1 MERLTTDD
9 MKPKRDQERDLELD
23 KKIEALRRKNEAL
36 MKRYKEVEEDRKK
49 AEKEGMA
56 LQSRNGKADD
66 LTITISKSTSDSR
79 VVVTKPSGS
88 ESPAVQGQ
96 QGAESDRGGATPTQ
110 AAEPGQTRQLTVT
123 MAGKKGKRVVRE
135 KPEKTSSDSA
145 DIRNPT
151 EDGQTRRVESERR
164 RKQLPP
170 ATNKRDAAA
179 AAQAEAKQEQ
189 RESEELNNR
198 SEQCQDPENQQG
210 GSDLNIPTSR
220 EEHEEYLRW
229 KREREQ
235 IDKERVARHKNAK
248 GQWRR
253 AWDMDKTENMFS
265 GKSLADGDWG
275 ASSRGGRNPRRKAG
289 SDSRGHEKRGKD
301 KTAKNVLVMSSKA
314 KGKDRLTGR
323 ARRWQPN
330 DDGENPQTTDTTL
343 EEFLEEL
350 DALTKADGEE
360 PKDSDLRA
368 KMSSEPQSPPLERF
382 SADSMKECSPALA
395 KPEVSSPRGSEK
407 RVRFLEELI
416 QKPPVKQKT
425 MSQESGSSES
435 RGSANASSP
444 KKSRPEGQKSQL
456 CVCQNNEAGQ
466 SSPTVPRHQSPD
478 TKNESKPGE
487 KAKAALHEGSIQ
499 PVERT
504 ARNIS
509 NTNTEERI
517 DSGLSVLSKE
527 SGESH
532 PTHTTS
538 SDKAREHG
546 KIV

>member
-1 MERLTTDD
+1 MERPTTDD

-56 LQSRNGKADD
+56 LQSRKGKADD

-79 VVVTKPSGS
+79 VVVTKPSGC
-88 ESPAVQGQ
+88 ESPAAQGQ

-135 KPEKTSSDSA
+135 KPEKRSDSA

-151 EDGQTRRVESERR
+151 KDGQARRVESARR
-164 RKQLPP
+164 RKQPP
-170 ATNKRDAAA
+170 PTTKRDAAA
-179 AAQAEAKQEQ
+179 EAVQEEAKQEQ
-189 RESEELNNR
+189 RESEELNNM

-210 GSDLNIPTSR
+210 VLDLNIPTSR

-253 AWDMDKTENMFS
+253 AWDVDKTENMFA
-265 GKSLADGDWG
+265 GKSLPDGEWG
-275 ASSRGGRNPRRKAG
+275 ASSRGGRTPRRKAG
-289 SDSRGHEKRGKD
+289 SDLRGHEKRGKD
-301 KTAKNVLVMSSKA
+301 KAAKNVLVMSSKA

-323 ARRWQPN
+323 ARRWQAN
-330 DDGENPQTTDTTL
+330 EDGENPQTTETTL

-360 PKDSDLRA
+360 PKDPDSTA
-368 KMSSEPQSPPLERF
+368 KVSPDPESLPEEVV
-382 SADSMKECSPALA
+382 SADGLGECPPAQA

-407 RVRFLEELI
+407 RVRFSEELI

-425 MSQESGSSES
+425 ASQESGGSES
-435 RGSANASSP
+435 KGSLNASSP
-444 KKSRPEGQKSQL
+444 KKIRSEGQRSQPR
-456 CVCQNNEAGQ
+456 VCQNSEAGP
-466 SSPTVPRHQSPD
+466 SSPSPD
-478 TKNESKPGE
+478 TEHTKNESKPAE
-487 KAKAALHEGSIQ
+487 KAKAAPHEGSLQ

-504 ARNIS
+504 NIS
-509 NTNTEERI
+509 NTNTEKLL

>member
-1 MERLTTDD
+1 MERPTTDD

-49 AEKEGMA
+49 AEEEGMA

-151 EDGQTRRVESERR
+151 EDGQTRRVESARR
-164 RKQLPP
+164 RKQLPH

-179 AAQAEAKQEQ
+179 AAAAAA
-189 RESEELNNR
+189 
-198 SEQCQDPENQQG
+198 QDPENQQG

-368 KMSSEPQSPPLERF
+368 KMSPEPQSPLLERF
-382 SADSMKECSPALA
+382 STDSMKECSPPQA
-395 KPEVSSPRGSEK
+395 KPEVFSPRGSEK

-444 KKSRPEGQKSQL
+444 KKSRPEGQRSQL
-456 CVCQNNEAGQ
+456 CVCQNNEAGP
-466 SSPTVPRHQSPD
+466 SSPPVPRHQSPD

-504 ARNIS
+504 ALTIS
-509 NTNTEERI
+509 NTNT
-517 DSGLSVLSKE
+517 GK
-527 SGESH
+527 G
-532 PTHTTS
+532 
-538 SDKAREHG
+538 AREDR
-546 KIV
+546 VTCFEDEL